1 MKRFGRLVCLI
12 LTVLP
17 SAVAQH
23 ISVGVKAGVP
33 LTDVVGTQ
41 SVPDVP
47 FGAGLF
53 SAETKHYTIGP
64 VIDIE
69 LPLRLGLEL
78 GAMYTRVD
86 QQAES
91 ATVTGFVITGEE
103 SFPISHRNS
112 ISAVSNSW
120 EFPVAAQYRLSKSVL
135 RPYVEG
141 GGVFNHLSNVYDFQN
156 LLPGGFPTTPRTLPF
171 TNSPALTSYNRVG
184 GLFGLGADLKLS
196 LIHFTP
202 GFRYTHYGQ
211 TKFWLPS
218 TNSVDFLVGFTF

>member
-1 MKRFGRLVCLI
+1 M
-12 LTVLP
+12 VLP

-41 SVPDVP
+41 FVPDVP

-53 SAETKHYTIGP
+53 SAQTKHYTIGP

-69 LPLRLGLEL
+69 LPLRLGLEF
-78 GAMYTRVD
+78 GAMYKRVD

-91 ATVTGFVITGEE
+91 TTITGFVIIGDTGNAV
-103 SFPISHRNS
+103 FYMTR
-112 ISAVSNSW
+112 ISAAGNSW
-120 EFPVAAQYRLSKSVL
+120 EFPLAAQYRLSRSAL
-135 RPYVEG
+135 RPYIEG
-141 GGVFNHLSNVYDFQN
+141 GVSFNHLSNVYNFQN
-156 LLPGGFPTTPRTLPF
+156 LLPGSAITTPRTPPF
-171 TNSPALTSYNRVG
+171 TTSPALTSYNRVG
-184 GLFGLGADLKLS
+184 GLFGSGVDLKLS
-196 LIHFTP
+196 RIHFTP
-202 GFRYTHYGQ
+202 GFRYTHYGE